1 MRKRKPKAEPLK
13 GYGIKKGKRRGLT
26 PPKKRM
32 RKPRAYIPPL
42 RRLCEYGCQLGR
54 IRLDFK
60 RTGRHFISPIR
71 FAQLLGMS
79 IERYLDLERGTFTQE
94 PTATELIIIWHKVN
108 AIRESFG
115 LPPIEIDELWR
126 VP

>member
-1 MRKRKPKAEPLK
+1 
-13 GYGIKKGKRRGLT
+13 
-26 PPKKRM
+26 
-32 RKPRAYIPPL
+32 
-42 RRLCEYGCQLGR
+42 
-54 IRLDFK
+54 
-60 RTGRHFISPIR
+60 
-71 FAQLLGMS
+71 MS